1 MKTIRTEQITEAV
14 SRLCQESNF
23 FLNNDMI
30 SALWKA
36 KDKEISKSGKNILQ
50 QIIENSDIAA
60 DKEIPLC
67 QDTGFTV
74 VFVEYGQ
81 EIRLEGGSLTDAIN
95 NGVRRGYTEGYL
107 RKSIVGNPLSRINTQ
122 DNTPAVIHT
131 EIVPGDELKI
141 TVAPKGGGSENMSG
155 LTMLKPAQGIEGVKD
170 FVLNQVIKAGPNPC
184 PPIVVGVGIG
194 GTMEKCALLAKKA
207 LLRQIGVHNQD
218 QRIAE
223 LEAELLKK
231 INETGIGPQGL
242 GGITTA
248 LAVNIEVFA
257 AHIASLPVA
266 VNINCHVNRHKTAVL

>member
-131 EIVPGDELKI
+131 EIVPGDKLKI